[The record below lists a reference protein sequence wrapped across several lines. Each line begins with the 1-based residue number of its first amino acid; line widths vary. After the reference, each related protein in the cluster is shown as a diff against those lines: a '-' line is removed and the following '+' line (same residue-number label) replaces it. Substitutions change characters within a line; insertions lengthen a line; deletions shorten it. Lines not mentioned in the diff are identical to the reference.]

1 MQGLEREHKNNLVG
15 ALGFLQR
22 NTQLL
27 YLHAYQSLLWNKA
40 VSYRIQKFGYQ
51 VLIGDL
57 VLLPETKEL
66 QDENDIG
73 KNTQCARIKFS
84 TKS

>member
-73 KNTQCARIKFS
+73 KNNF
-84 TKS
+84 